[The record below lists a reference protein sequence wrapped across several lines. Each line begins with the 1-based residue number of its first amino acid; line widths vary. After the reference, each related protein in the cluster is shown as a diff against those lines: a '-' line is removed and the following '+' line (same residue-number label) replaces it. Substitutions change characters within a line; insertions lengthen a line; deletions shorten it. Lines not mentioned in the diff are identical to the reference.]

1 MQYPVVTKEEN
12 PGKYQQ
18 PKVAAGS
25 QYGKPPRAPEPVVG
39 KMTNRGRARRN
50 MADREPKVAAGDNYG
65 LGFKQP
71 IGQMRGTSV
80 GYVPVSLKKLKEP
93 PTSVV

>member
-1 MQYPVVTKEEN
+1 MQYPVTPKNYN

-25 QYGKPPRAPEPVVG
+25 QYGKPKKAPEPTVG
-39 KMTNRGRARRN
+39 ASSNRGKVKRN
-50 MADREPKVAAGDNYG
+50 MADRSPKVAAGDNYG
-65 LGFKQP
+65 LGFKAP
-71 IGQMRGTSV
+71 VGQIRGTTV
-80 GYVPVSLKKLKEP
+80 GYVPVSLRKLKEP